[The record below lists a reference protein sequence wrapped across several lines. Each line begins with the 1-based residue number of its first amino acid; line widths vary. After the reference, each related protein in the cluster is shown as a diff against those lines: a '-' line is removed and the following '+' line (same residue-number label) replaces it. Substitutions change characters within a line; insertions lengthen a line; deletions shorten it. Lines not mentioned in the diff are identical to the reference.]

1 MQNQIKKQLLSEFKG
16 KKILVTG
23 GTGSIGVG
31 IVEQLL
37 KYKPNSIRVLSN
49 DPNSIFKMKKK
60 FPNVSNLTFM
70 VGDIR
75 DFDRMKLVTRKIDI
89 VFHAA
94 AIKHTDICDQDPF
107 DTAKT
112 NVIGTG
118 NIIESSILAN
128 VSKFIFIS
136 TDKAANPS
144 STLGSSKL
152 FAENI
157 TRNAS
162 TYNGSVKTK
171 FAVVRV
177 GNFLGST
184 ESFFQIFCE
193 QLKKGNPLS
202 ISNPNMTRFAMSI
215 SEMASLILKATNVAK
230 DGEIFILKMPSVNV
244 LNLAKIVMNIYK
256 SRNSKSKTVPIKIS
270 KVRGK
275 EQLHEFLISPT
286 EIPFCYD
293 TDTMYKISKEESKKK
308 ISTKDFSSETAEKIT
323 EVKLKKIINELLDEV

>member
-1 MQNQIKKQLLSEFKG
+1 MNNKIEKQLLSEFKG

-23 GTGSIGVG
+23 GTGSVG
-31 IVEQLL
+31 AAIVKQLL
-37 KYKPNSIRVLSN
+37 KYKPNRIRILSN
-49 DPNSIFKMKKK
+49 NPNSIFKMKKK
-60 FPNVSNLTFM
+60 FSNVTNITFM
-70 VGDIR
+70 IGDIR
-75 DFDRMKLVTRKIDI
+75 DFDRMKLVTRNIDI

-94 AIKHTDICDQDPF
+94 AIKHIDLCNQDPF

-118 NIIESSILAN
+118 NTIESSILSN

-171 FAVVRV
+171 FAVIRV

-184 ESFFQIFCE
+184 ESVYQIFQE
-193 QLKKGNPLS
+193 QLKKGTPLS
-202 ISNPNMTRFAMSI
+202 ITNPKMTRFAMSI
-215 SEMASLILKATNVAK
+215 SDIASLILKATNIAK
-230 DGEIFILKMPSVNV
+230 DGEIFVLKMPSVNIMD
-244 LNLAKIVMNIYK
+244 LAKIVMNVYK
-256 SRNSKSKTVPIKIS
+256 SRNPKSKISPIKIS
-270 KVRGK
+270 KAKGK
-275 EQLHEFLISPT
+275 EQLHEFLIAST
-286 EIPFCYD
+286 EIPFCHD
-293 TDTMYKISKEESKKK
+293 LCEMYKISKEESKKK
-308 ISTKDFSSETAEKIT
+308 ISTKGINSETANSIT
-323 EVKLKKIINELLDEV
+323 ETKLKKIINDLFTEC

>member
-23 GTGSIGVG
+23 GTGSIGAG

-118 NIIESSILAN
+118 NTIESSILAN

-184 ESFFQIFCE
+184 ESIFQIFCE

-215 SEMASLILKATNVAK
+215 SEMASLILKATHVAK
-230 DGEIFILKMPSVNV
+230 DGEIFVLKMPSVNV

-293 TDTMYKISKEESKKK
+293 TNTMYKISKEESKKK

>member
-293 TDTMYKISKEESKKK
+293 TNTMYKISKEESKKK